1 MDQRFVSLYDEY
13 IQGSLDRR
21 SFVERL
27 TALAGSAAAAA
38 VAVPL
43 IDTRTAEALTVLEV
57 DPRIK
62 TETVA
67 IPGGP
72 LNFSGYLATPSGIGR
87 QAGGAR
93 KPGLIIVGENR
104 SINANIKDLARRYAT
119 EGFVALAVDY
129 LSPVGGTPVDPEL
142 AAQMTFK
149 LKAED
154 VIAWYKA
161 ASKYLKSRPDVGKVG
176 IVGYSWGGGVLND
189 LIIEDPIIDAAV
201 TYYGR
206 NPSDLKKVGQIRAPL
221 LGHYAALDNTIL
233 QQVPAFD
240 AALTAANKT
249 HTFYVYPGTNS
260 GFVNDTVPARW
271 EPVASLLAWNRSLDF
286 LRKHLAS

>member
-1 MDQRFVSLYDEY
+1 MDQRFAALYDEY

-21 SFVERL
+21 AFVERL
-27 TALAGSAAAAA
+27 ALLGAAAA
-38 VAVPL
+38 VGVPMVGA
-43 IDTRTAEALTVLEV
+43 DKAEAITVLEV

-62 TETVA
+62 TQTVA

-72 LNFSGYLATPSGIGR
+72 ANLSGYLATPSGVGR

-93 KPGLIIVGENR
+93 KPGVIIVGENR
-104 SINANIKDLARRYAT
+104 SVNANIKDLARRFAT

-129 LSPVGGTPVDPEL
+129 LSPVGGTPADPEL

-154 VIAWYKA
+154 VIASFKA

-176 IVGYSWGGGVLND
+176 VVGYSWGGGVLND
-189 LIIEDPIIDAAV
+189 LIIEDPTYDAAV

-206 NPSDLKKVGQIRAPL
+206 NPTDLKKVGQIRAPL
-221 LGHYAALDNTIL
+221 MGHYAALDNTIL

-240 AALTAANKT
+240 AALTAAGKN
-249 HTFYVYPGTNS
+249 HTFYIYPGTNN
-260 GFVNDTVPARW
+260 GFVNDTNPARW

-286 LRKHLAS
+286 LRKYLAG